1 MLVRNTLYKRLAEC
15 ADSEST
21 GATRNRFD
29 DRDEWEELPVVLQ
42 SGDVSD
48 LMRAAGQRGLSAPAL
63 ARSILRD
70 FLQRTLGTLSA
81 KDTCQ
86 EVSHDNH

>member
-1 MLVRNTLYKRLAEC
+1 MSVSNILYKHLAEC

-48 LMRAAGQRGLSAPAL
+48 LIWAAGQRGLSAPAL
-63 ARSILRD
+63 ARSILRE
-70 FLQRTLGTLSA
+70 FLQRMRGTICENA
-81 KDTCQ
+81 CQ
-86 EVSHDNH
+86 GVSHDDH

>member
-1 MLVRNTLYKRLAEC
+1 MLVRNTLYKRLAEY

-48 LMRAAGQRGLSAPAL
+48 LIRAAGQ
-63 ARSILRD
+63 
-70 FLQRTLGTLSA
+70 
-81 KDTCQ
+81 
-86 EVSHDNH
+86 

>member
-15 ADSEST
+15 TDSEST

-63 ARSILRD
+63 ARSILRE
-70 FLQRTLGTLSA
+70 FLQRMRGAVAATEA
-81 KDTCQ
+81 CQ
-86 EVSHDNH
+86 GVNHDDH

>member
-1 MLVRNTLYKRLAEC
+1 MSVSNILYKRLAEC

-29 DRDEWEELPVVLQ
+29 DRNEWEELPVVLQ

-48 LMRAAGQRGLSAPAL
+48 LIRAAGQ
-63 ARSILRD
+63 
-70 FLQRTLGTLSA
+70 
-81 KDTCQ
+81 
-86 EVSHDNH
+86 